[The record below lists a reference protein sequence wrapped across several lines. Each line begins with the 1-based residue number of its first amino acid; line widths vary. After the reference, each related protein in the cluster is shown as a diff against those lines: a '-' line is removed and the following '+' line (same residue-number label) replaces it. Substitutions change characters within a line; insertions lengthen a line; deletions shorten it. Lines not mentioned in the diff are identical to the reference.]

1 MQWRAAMTRHWQLWA
16 LLAVT
21 VAITLTVALFA
32 MMGGLG
38 RLTPAHPTT
47 TGSAPTTTAVVPPP
61 PEPSAPV
68 LAVKIDNVW
77 QARPQTGLCGADIVY
92 VEPVEGGL
100 TRLLA
105 LYQGERP
112 GVVGPVR
119 SARRTDIGLLAQYG
133 TPVFAYSGAAPELLP
148 ALGAADLVN
157 ASPHETP
164 GAYYRD
170 DDRAAPHNLYLH
182 PASLPATAKPP
193 KSPPLEFGPA
203 PSSGVTADRHQVGF
217 RAADYAF
224 SWSAESGRW
233 AVAMSGWPLTSTECG
248 PLSAATVV
256 EQRVRITAD
265 EAIEDSAG
273 TRSPVVLSVGGGSA
287 TVLRD
292 SRRFAAMWSRPD
304 AASHTRFHT
313 DAGEPLPLSTY
324 PVWILLVPQ

>member
-1 MQWRAAMTRHWQLWA
+1 MTGHRRLWA
-16 LLAVT
+16 LIAVA
-21 VAITLTVALFA
+21 VAITLTVVLFA
-32 MMGGLG
+32 MLGGPG
-38 RLTPAHPTT
+38 RLTTGHPV
-47 TGSAPTTTAVVPPP
+47 TGSAPTTTAVLPPP
-61 PEPSAPV
+61 SEPSAPV

-77 QARPQTGLCGADIVY
+77 QARPHTGLCGADIVY

-105 LYQGERP
+105 LYQGEQP
-112 GVVGPVR
+112 DAVGPVR

-148 ALGAADLVN
+148 ALAGAELVN

-170 DDRAAPHNLYLH
+170 DDRAAPHNLFVR
-182 PASLPATAKPP
+182 PASLPTAAKPP
-193 KSPPLEFGPA
+193 QSPPLQFGPA
-203 PSSGVTADRHQVGF
+203 PASGVAADRHQVGF

-224 SWSAESGRW
+224 TWSAESGRW
-233 AVAMSGWPLTSTECG
+233 AVSMSGRPLTSTECG
-248 PLSAATVV
+248 PLGAATVV
-256 EQRVRITAD
+256 EQRVAITAD

-273 TRSPVVLSVGGGSA
+273 TRSPVVRSVGGGSA

-292 SRRFAAMWSRPD
+292 GRRFAARWSRPD
-304 AASHTRFHT
+304 AASPTRFRT
-313 DAGEPLPLSTY
+313 EVGEALPLSGY